1 MTSTAGEINENV
13 RVCESN
19 ENTESNTDNN
29 VVENAEIKAIA
40 ENSRATASNSDS
52 ATADI
57 NNNADKDKVSI
68 EEKATK
74 WAYDVLEWLGIAIC
88 ERAYDRIYEHLEEI
102 IQAFLILV
110 KPEHRG
116 IVLDLLRKVSKCV

>member
-1 MTSTAGEINENV
+1 MTDTAGEINENV
-13 RVCESN
+13 RVCESS
-19 ENTESNTDNN
+19 ENAESN
-29 VVENAEIKAIA
+29 ENAEIKAT

-52 ATADI
+52 AVADI
-57 NNNADKDKVSI
+57 NSNADKVSI